1 MHLTPESL
9 AAMYD
14 CIRAFPPYSKW
25 KLPDSEDVE
34 FHVSAFRN
42 RNGDYS
48 PDPHTIRLSMHSTD
62 HIGKALEIMAHEM
75 LHMAQHL
82 QRLET
87 PNTMHNSEFR
97 RAWTKIA
104 RMYGWDAKA
113 YLL

>member
-9 AAMYD
+9 AAMYELV
-14 CIRAFPPYSKW
+14 RVLPPFSKW
-25 KLPDSEDVE
+25 NLPDAEDVE
-34 FHVSAFRN
+34 FHVSGFRN

-48 PDPHTIRLSMHSTD
+48 ADPHTIRLSIHSTD
-62 HIGKALEIMAHEM
+62 HIGKALEVMAHEM

-82 QRLET
+82 KGSET
-87 PNTMHNSEFR
+87 ANTIHNADFR
-97 RAWTKIA
+97 RTWGKIA